1 MRIEYRKATPDESQ
15 LIYDIVQGTKGEIYP
30 HYYTQA
36 VVDFFGRI
44 HSLEKISEDVMDGK
58 IDVLIIDGRIV
69 GTGSREENHITRVYV
84 LPEYESMGY
93 GSMIM
98 DHLETDIFSKYEECD
113 LDASLPAALFY
124 EHRGYR
130 TVEHK
135 KHDIGDGEVMI
146 YEIMKKNREYEIDT
160 AGNDDLPE
168 ILQLQYRAYQ
178 SEAALF
184 RGKKIPPLTQSLEEL
199 TKECEEGI
207 ILKMTDQEG
216 TILGSV
222 RAKELDG
229 TIYIGKLMVS
239 PEHRGK
245 GYGTRL
251 LLSIEKRFT
260 DKRYELFTSTKS
272 EANVKMYQRLGYRA
286 FDTKQMDDELTFV
299 HLEKLII

>member
-1 MRIEYRKATPDESQ
+1 MMIEYRKATCDESR
-15 LIYDIVQGTKGEIYP
+15 LIFDIVQKTKGEIYP
-30 HYYTQA
+30 HYYTRA

-58 IDVLIIDGRIV
+58 IDVLIIDGKIA
-69 GTGSREENHITRVYV
+69 GTGSREEDHITRVYV
-84 LPEYESMGY
+84 LPEYEGKGY
-93 GSMIM
+93 GSIIM
-98 DHLETDIFSKYEECD
+98 DYLETDIFTKYGECY

-160 AGNDDLPE
+160 AGKDDLRE
-168 ILQLQYRAYQ
+168 ILQLQYVAYQ

-184 RGKKIPPLTQSLEEL
+184 GGKKSPPLTQSLEEL
-199 TKECEEGI
+199 TEEYEEGCV
-207 ILKMTDQEG
+207 LKMSDQKG

-229 TIYIGKLMVS
+229 TVYIGKLMVS

-251 LLSIEKRFT
+251 LLSMEKRFA

-272 EANVKMYQRLGYRA
+272 EANIKMYQRLGYRA
-286 FDTKQMDDELTFV
+286 FDTKKIDNELMFV
-299 HLEKLII
+299 YLEKL

>member
-1 MRIEYRKATPDESQ
+1 MTGVFGSK
-15 LIYDIVQGTKGEIYP
+15 LFGVDI
-30 HYYTQA
+30 
-36 VVDFFGRI
+36 
-44 HSLEKISEDVMDGK
+44 
-58 IDVLIIDGRIV
+58 
-69 GTGSREENHITRVYV
+69 
-84 LPEYESMGY
+84 
-93 GSMIM
+93 
-98 DHLETDIFSKYEECD
+98 
-113 LDASLPAALFY
+113 FY

-160 AGNDDLPE
+160 AGKDDLRE
-168 ILQLQYRAYQ
+168 ILQLQYVAYQ

-184 RGKKIPPLTQSLEEL
+184 GGKKSPPLTQSLEEL
-199 TKECEEGI
+199 TEEYEEGCV
-207 ILKMTDQEG
+207 LKMSDQKG

-229 TIYIGKLMVS
+229 TVYIGKLMVS

-251 LLSIEKRFT
+251 LLSMEKRFA

-272 EANVKMYQRLGYRA
+272 EANIKMYQRLGYRA
-286 FDTKQMDDELTFV
+286 FDTKKIDNELMFV
-299 HLEKLII
+299 YLEKL